1 MSECI
6 KRDSDLTKILWKDS
20 LDFSRLYLSLIHTLL
35 CLILGGSITF
45 SGCKW
50 LLASHKG
57 QCWWQWRKPRVR
69 GEFVAK
75 SVFFLFFLFFSCL
88 DGSWILHKKALRG
101 EIHQGH
107 YNCHLAVTYSW
118 NKLLTQFC
126 WFLPNSKGK
135 LALFLELEWDCKL

>member
-50 LLASHKG
+50 LLASHKV

-75 SVFFLFFLFFSCL
+75 SVFFFFFFLLGWQL
-88 DGSWILHKKALRG
+88 DSTQKSPKGRNTSGSLQLSFG
-101 EIHQGH
+101 S
-107 YNCHLAVTYSW
+107 YV
-118 NKLLTQFC
+118 
-126 WFLPNSKGK
+126 FLK
-135 LALFLELEWDCKL
+135 